1 MANDPARPD
10 TPSALEAIAE
20 GVIARALAPYRDKFP
35 PVVLEEFAEELRVF
49 IGVFLFTHPVGSRML
64 SRVQPDDR
72 AESGD
77 QPSPGAT
84 RDVALAAAPRKG
96 NVR

>member
-10 TPSALEAIAE
+10 TPSAVEAIAE

-35 PVVLEEFAEELRVF
+35 LEVLAEFAEELRVF
-49 IGVFLFTHPVGSRML
+49 LYTHPVGSRML

-84 RDVALAAAPRKG
+84 RNAALAAAPRKG